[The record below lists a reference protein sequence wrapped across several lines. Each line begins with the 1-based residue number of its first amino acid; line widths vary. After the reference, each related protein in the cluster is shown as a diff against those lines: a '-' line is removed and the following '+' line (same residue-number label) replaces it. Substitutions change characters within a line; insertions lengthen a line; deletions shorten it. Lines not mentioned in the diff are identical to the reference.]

1 MKPGTLTNKRLLLPL
16 LGIALVALLASWD
29 FKQTGGD
36 YKQNQQEPT
45 DTVPKKKKNDRKVR
59 DLDDVLNELDAVNI
73 DQEMLKAKEEM
84 AKALK
89 DIDYQK
95 IQLDVQKAMQE
106 VDMVKIK
113 EDIAKAMKD
122 IDFEKIKKD
131 VQESVAKIDFDKM
144 KLELKE
150 MEKIDFSNMKAE
162 FEKMQEELQKLG
174 PKLQE
179 DMKKMEID
187 LSNAKV
193 EIEKAKVELREL
205 KEFVDQLDRDGLIN
219 KKDTYSI
226 EHKDGELIING
237 KKASD
242 KTYNQHRSFLE
253 KHKKFSMKKTADD
266 FDIDRD

>member
-1 MKPGTLTNKRLLLPL
+1 MKPGTSKRLLLPL
-16 LGIALVALLASWD
+16 LGVAIVALLASWD

-36 YKQNQQEPT
+36 YKQAQQQPT

-59 DLDDVLNELDAVNI
+59 DLDDVLNELDAVDI

-106 VDMVKIK
+106 VDMAKIK

-131 VQESVAKIDFDKM
+131 VEASIAKIDFDKM
-144 KLELKE
+144 KQELKD
-150 MEKIDFSNMKAE
+150 MEKIDLSNMKID
-162 FEKMQEELQKLG
+162 FEKMQEELKQLG

-193 EIEKAKVELREL
+193 ELEKAKAELKEY
-205 KEFVDQLDRDGLIN
+205 KEFVDQLDKDGLIN
-219 KKDTYSI
+219 KKEAYSI
-226 EHKDGELIING
+226 EHKDGELFING

-253 KHKKFSMKKTADD
+253 KYKKFNIKKTADD